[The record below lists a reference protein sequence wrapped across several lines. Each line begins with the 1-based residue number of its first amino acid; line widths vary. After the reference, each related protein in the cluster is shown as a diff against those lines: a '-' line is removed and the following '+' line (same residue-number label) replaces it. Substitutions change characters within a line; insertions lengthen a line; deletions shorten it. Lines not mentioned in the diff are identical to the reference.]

1 MFDCIFLNF
10 FFCIKK
16 KIKKNKS
23 MRGKN
28 PVQTI
33 ESLPTPRF
41 GCTGSNPPPKYSLD
55 DKN

>member
-1 MFDCIFLNF
+1 
-10 FFCIKK
+10 
-16 KIKKNKS
+16 